1 MRKLTRLSEQW
12 FYDLLDRGEC
22 DIVDFKER
30 LEDRQM
36 FGKAFK
42 NFAPNYEELARD
54 VVAFANAKGGFLF
67 VGVVDGTKEVNAEFV
82 YDQQKIF
89 ALISQIQNRTTP
101 SITLTPH
108 KLRVQGVDLLVL
120 EIPFSNQL
128 HRTSRGEFLV
138 RCNNDNRAID
148 PCEMATIQA
157 EKGLIVFDRKVWDW
171 AHEPVEGVPSW
182 IDMRRIAE
190 YKSLL
195 AAVNANNP
203 RIQQDW
209 SELCDGLGW
218 MEEVDG
224 RFLPTT
230 TGLLFAG
237 TDKALRMLP
246 YSQVKYIRYFE
257 DGTYRQYEYSGNIV
271 AIAQR
276 CYAQL
281 KSEIQQREFHFDLLH
296 EYAEDYS
303 EVVLRELLIN
313 ALAHRD
319 YSRQQIVEIRKYPTY
334 LEFESPGRF
343 PEGIT
348 VDNYLV
354 KTNARNPAIMDS
366 LREIRYAEKAG
377 SGFDKIFTALLSKGK
392 NLPMPEETDSSVIFR
407 VEGAVVSEKLM
418 QLAAQYRKQVGY
430 DPTVDQLLVLRQL
443 ANGKAVAFSQ
453 IESAPFVS
461 KYRLR
466 QTLQGLCDKEFI
478 EPTGRTSGLKYIL
491 HVGLRKTVSEK
502 IEYAKARKQTKAKNI
517 ESILRYLDAVPDI
530 NNAEAREI
538 LKLPEKAIATVSK
551 LFSEL
556 CKRGEIE
563 MVEATASTKM
573 RRYRRVKK

>member
-22 DIVDFKER
+22 DIVDFKEQ
-30 LEDRQM
+30 LGDKQI
-36 FGKAFK
+36 FGKSLK
-42 NFAPNYEELARD
+42 NFAPNYEDLARD

-67 VGVVDGTKEVNAEFV
+67 IGIVDGTKEVNTSFV
-82 YDQQKIF
+82 YDQQSIF
-89 ALISQIQNRTTP
+89 ALISQVQDRTTP

-108 KLRVQGVDLLVL
+108 KLRVQNVDLLVL

-128 HRTSRGEFLV
+128 HRTSRGEFLI
-138 RCNNDNRAID
+138 RSNDENRPIE
-148 PCEMATIQA
+148 PHEMATIQA
-157 EKGLIVFDRKVWDW
+157 EKGLLIYDRKVWNWPHPD
-171 AHEPVEGVPSW
+171 VDGVPSW
-182 IDMRRIAE
+182 IDLRRIAE
-190 YKSLL
+190 YKSLM
-195 AAVNANNP
+195 ASVDAQNP
-203 RIQQDW
+203 RIKQDW
-209 SELCDGLGW
+209 PELCDGLGW
-218 MEEVDG
+218 MDEVDG

-257 DGTYRQYEYSGNIV
+257 DGTYRPYEYSGNIV
-271 AIAQR
+271 EIAQR

-303 EVVLRELLIN
+303 GVVLRELLIN

-334 LEFESPGRF
+334 LEIESPGRF

-348 VDNYLV
+348 IDNYLM
-354 KTNARNPAIMDS
+354 KTNARNPAVMDS

-392 NLPMPEETDSSVIFR
+392 NLPIPEETDSSVIFR

-430 DPTVDQLLVLRQL
+430 DPTVDQLLILRQL
-443 ANGKAVAFSQ
+443 AGGKAVAFSE

-466 QTLQGLCDKEFI
+466 QTLQDLCEKEFI

-491 HVGLRKTVSEK
+491 HVGMRTTVSEK
-502 IEYAKARKQTKAKNI
+502 ITYARERKQTKARKI
-517 ESILRYLDAVPDI
+517 EAILRYLDSVPDI
-530 NNAEAREI
+530 NNAEAREV
-538 LKLPEKAIATVSK
+538 LKLPAKDVAAVSK

-556 CKRGEIE
+556 RLRGEIE
-563 MVEATASTKM
+563 VVDETASDKM
-573 RRYRRVKK
+573 RRYRRVRK

>member
-1 MRKLTRLSEQW
+1 MKKLTRLSEQW

-36 FGKAFK
+36 FGKSFK

-67 VGVVDGTKEVNAEFV
+67 VGIVDGTKEINAEFA

-89 ALISQIQNRTTP
+89 ALISQIQDRTTP

-128 HRTSRGEFLV
+128 HRTSRGEFLI
-138 RCNNDNRAID
+138 RSNDGNRAIE
-148 PCEMATIQA
+148 PYEMATIQA
-157 EKGLIVFDRKVWDW
+157 EKGLVVFDQKVWDW

-182 IDMRRIAE
+182 IDLRRIAE
-190 YKSLL
+190 YKSLM

-209 SELCDGLGW
+209 PELCDGLGW

-257 DGTYRQYEYSGNIV
+257 DGTYRPYEYSGNIV
-271 AIAQR
+271 EIAQR

-343 PEGIT
+343 PEGVT

-366 LREIRYAEKAG
+366 LREIRFAEKAG
-377 SGFDKIFTALLSKGK
+377 SGFDKIFIALLSKGK
-392 NLPMPEETDSSVIFR
+392 NLPLPEETDSTVIFR

-443 ANGKAVAFSQ
+443 ANGKAVAFSE

-466 QTLQGLCDKEFI
+466 QALQGLCDKEFI

-517 ESILRYLDAVPDI
+517 ESILRYLDSVPDI

-556 CKRGEIE
+556 CQRGEIE
-563 MVEATASTKM
+563 IVEETASTKM